1 MSRGDTRFVRP
12 AEPHENEQT
21 MTTSLDSQRSD
32 APDSY
37 TAWRNA
43 RLTGVVSATGNL
55 ALVETRWLPAA
66 ADPAEEFARAT
77 AEAPA
82 TVTVT
87 ALTRSDLDTG
97 EPEHGLRFWDSA
109 SPAIRAFDTVSAFDY
124 DPDWVIEA
132 QFTPVSGDRTIP
144 FEHIRDNGGSRELV
158 VPGDITFSR
167 DGVDYSLSA
176 FDDDGTLLLVFGD
189 ATNRLDGDTGTYSS
203 GRFLFV
209 QRSADQSTGFGDAG
223 PVTLDFNRAFVPPC
237 GFSVQYNC
245 PMPPAQ
251 NRFAGSVEAGERNV
265 EFSGGFDIYTL

>member
-1 MSRGDTRFVRP
+1 
-12 AEPHENEQT
+12 
-21 MTTSLDSQRSD
+21 MTTSLDSQRPD

-132 QFTPVSGDRTIP
+132 QFTPVDGDRTVP
-144 FEHIRDNGGSRELV
+144 FEHIRDNGGSRDLV

-167 DGVDYSLSA
+167 DGVDYTLGA

-189 ATNRLDGDTGTYSS
+189 ATNRATDDTATYSS

-209 QRSADQSTGFGDAG
+209 HRPEGAGFGDAG
-223 PVTLDFNRAFVPPC
+223 AVTLDFNRAFVPPC

-245 PMPPAQ
+245 PLPPAQ
-251 NRFAGSVEAGERNV
+251 NRFVGPIEAGEREV
-265 EFSGGFDIYTL
+265 VFADGFDIYTL

>member
-1 MSRGDTRFVRP
+1 MTALPTIATS
-12 AEPHENEQT
+12 AEQEH
-21 MTTSLDSQRSD
+21 
-32 APDSY
+32 A
-37 TAWRNA
+37 AWREQ
-43 RLTGVVSATGNL
+43 RLSALIAPQGNL
-55 ALVETRWLPAA
+55 ALVETRWLPNGEQLD
-66 ADPAEEFARAT
+66 ADDALIGQAN
-77 AEAPA
+77 
-82 TVTVT
+82 TVT
-87 ALTRSDLDTG
+87 ATVLERTNLDTG
-97 EPEHGLRFWDSA
+97 EPEHGVRLWDAA
-109 SPAIRAFDTVSAFDY
+109 SPAILAFDTVPAFDY
-124 DPDWVIEA
+124 DPDWVIDA

-167 DGVDYSLSA
+167 DGVEYSLSA

>member
-1 MSRGDTRFVRP
+1 
-12 AEPHENEQT
+12 
-21 MTTSLDSQRSD
+21 MTSTSLDSSRSD
-32 APDSY
+32 APARFADWRSARH
-37 TAWRNA
+37 TAV
-43 RLTGVVSATGNL
+43 TGATGNL
-55 ALVETRWLPAA
+55 ALVETRWLPDDADAA
-66 ADPAEEFARAT
+66 GEFARAK

-87 ALTRSDLDTG
+87 ALTRSNLDTG
-97 EPEHGLRFWDSA
+97 DPEHGLRFWDSQ
-109 SPAIRAFDTVSAFDY
+109 SPAIRAFETITAFDY
-124 DPDWVIEA
+124 DPDWVVEA
-132 QFTPVSGDRTIP
+132 QFTPVAGDRTVP

-167 DGVDYSLSA
+167 DGVDYTLSA

-189 ATNRLDGDTGTYSS
+189 ATNRLDGDTSTYAS

-209 QRSADQSTGFGDAG
+209 QRADGAGFGDAG

-251 NRFAGSVEAGERNV
+251 NRFAQSIEAGERNV
-265 EFSGGFDIYTL
+265 VFADGFDIYAL

>member
-1 MSRGDTRFVRP
+1 
-12 AEPHENEQT
+12 
-21 MTTSLDSQRSD
+21 MTISLDEPRSD

-37 TAWRNA
+37 TAWRSA
-43 RLTGVVSATGNL
+43 RLTGVAAATGNL
-55 ALVETRWLPAA
+55 ALVETRWLPAS
-66 ADPAEEFARAT
+66 ADPAAEFARAT

-87 ALTRSDLDTG
+87 ALKRSNLDTG

-109 SPAIRAFDTVSAFDY
+109 SPAIQAFDTVSAFDY

-209 QRSADQSTGFGDAG
+209 QRSGDEGFGDAG
-223 PVTLDFNRAFVPPC
+223 PVTLDFNHAFVPPC

-265 EFSGGFDIYTL
+265 VFTGGFDIYTL